1 MKPHASH
8 AHDSASLY
16 PGSYTRIRGLWCRYS
31 PTSSPLFLTASLRT
45 PSSTQQSVYRSQ
57 FFSFLSTPVP
67 HPFPSTPN
75 KRPEHGRQR
84 SIQSN
89 SPYEG
94 GRKCSWRSRSNPST
108 KSTQFAG
115 ATETADN
122 GSNEGGGHDEGDNE
136 VMGNDR
142 AEEDDIATALIYKDT
157 LSAPPDVT
165 VPATALGQPKSHLD
179 QLWDKIVE
187 LLSSNDRPTA
197 DLLLKIYNDLKQE
210 KAKTASAKP
219 SSIESN
225 TDSKVKVLEY
235 VDGSVP
241 THFDIGFTPFFDKN
255 IKELRGPLPLTI
267 FNKDWQEDAMNFHS
281 SKKAKSD
288 EKEGIY
294 SGFEYP
300 NEWTQLFATWTS
312 NFRNFLITYRDIYK
326 NEKMGKWI
334 EKHKTNVDQ
343 LISDDGFM
351 VGFRYDMWV
360 RQNAFAYKVTTA
372 TGGTSAVDIGKKFGF
387 DPKTG
392 KPRTSKHTTKAPD
405 QGKESTSSSNKARGG
420 GRGQGGGNWN
430 SGDRQDSR
438 ANSETPNQWGKR
450 QYDSGEDYNRGN
462 SRDYGGGGNKSR
474 GGQGD
479 NNAGSSK
486 GKQM

>member
-1 MKPHASH
+1 MVDNAVSRV
-8 AHDSASLY
+8 
-16 PGSYTRIRGLWCRYS
+16 TRRIREAGTAAGGAAATQVPNQVPLGGAA
-31 PTSSPLFLTASLRT
+31 TTLASSLT
-45 PSSTQQSVYRSQ
+45 
-57 FFSFLSTPVP
+57 
-67 HPFPSTPN
+67 
-75 KRPEHGRQR
+75 EHLM
-84 SIQSN
+84 S
-89 SPYEG
+89 
-94 GRKCSWRSRSNPST
+94 
-108 KSTQFAG
+108 QFAG

-122 GSNEGGGHDEGDNE
+122 GSNKGGGHDEGNNK
-136 VMGNDR
+136 VMGNDW

-197 DLLLKIYNDLKQE
+197 NLLLKIYNDLKQE

-255 IKELRGPLPLTI
+255 IK
-267 FNKDWQEDAMNFHS
+267 D
-281 SKKAKSD
+281 KKAKSD

-300 NEWTQLFATWTS
+300 NEWTQSFATWTS
-312 NFRNFLITYRDIYK
+312 NFRNFLITYCDIYK

-334 EKHKTNVDQ
+334 EKHKTQ
-343 LISDDGFM
+343 L
-351 VGFRYDMWV
+351 
-360 RQNAFAYKVTTA
+360 TTA
-372 TGGTSAVDIGKKFGF
+372 TGGTSAVDIGVEQKDIKYRSKSLTMQLSELELQDNPYRIGGEKFGF

-405 QGKESTSSSNKARGG
+405 QGKESTSLSNKARGG
-420 GRGQGGGNWN
+420 GRGRGGGNWN

-474 GGQGD
+474 GGKGN

>member
-1 MKPHASH
+1 MVDNAVSRV
-8 AHDSASLY
+8 
-16 PGSYTRIRGLWCRYS
+16 TRRIREAGTAAGGAAATQVPNQVPLGGAA
-31 PTSSPLFLTASLRT
+31 TALVSSLT
-45 PSSTQQSVYRSQ
+45 
-57 FFSFLSTPVP
+57 
-67 HPFPSTPN
+67 
-75 KRPEHGRQR
+75 EHLM
-84 SIQSN
+84 
-89 SPYEG
+89 
-94 GRKCSWRSRSNPST
+94 C
-108 KSTQFAG
+108 

-187 LLSSNDRPTA
+187 LLSSNNRPTA

-241 THFDIGFTPFFDKN
+241 THFDIGFTPFFNKN
-255 IKELRGPLPLTI
+255 IEELRGPLPLTI

-300 NEWTQLFATWTS
+300 NEWTQSFATWTS
-312 NFRNFLITYRDIYK
+312 NFRNFLITYCDIYK

-351 VGFRYDMWV
+351 VGFRYNMWV

-372 TGGTSAVDIGKKFGF
+372 TGGTSAVDIGVERKDIKYRAKSLTMQLSELELQDNPYRIGGEKFGF

-420 GRGQGGGNWN
+420 GRGRGGGNWN

-450 QYDSGEDYNRGN
+450 QYDLGEDYNRGN

>member
-1 MKPHASH
+1 MVDNAVSRV
-8 AHDSASLY
+8 
-16 PGSYTRIRGLWCRYS
+16 TCRIREAGTAAGGAAATQVPNQVPLGGAA
-31 PTSSPLFLTASLRT
+31 TALASSLT
-45 PSSTQQSVYRSQ
+45 
-57 FFSFLSTPVP
+57 
-67 HPFPSTPN
+67 
-75 KRPEHGRQR
+75 EHLM
-84 SIQSN
+84 
-89 SPYEG
+89 
-94 GRKCSWRSRSNPST
+94 C
-108 KSTQFAG
+108 

-122 GSNEGGGHDEGDNE
+122 GSNKGGGHDEGDNE

-187 LLSSNDRPTA
+187 LSSSNDHPTA

-241 THFDIGFTPFFDKN
+241 THFDIGFTPFFNKN

-288 EKEGIY
+288 KKEGIY

-300 NEWTQLFATWTS
+300 NEWTQSFATWTS

-326 NEKMGKWI
+326 NKEMGKWI
-334 EKHKTNVDQ
+334 EKHKTNVNQ

-372 TGGTSAVDIGKKFGF
+372 TGGTSAVDIGEKFGF

-420 GRGQGGGNWN
+420 GRGRGGGNWN

>member
-1 MKPHASH
+1 MVENAVSRV
-8 AHDSASLY
+8 
-16 PGSYTRIRGLWCRYS
+16 TRRIREAGTAAGGAAATQVPNQVPLGGAA
-31 PTSSPLFLTASLRT
+31 TALASSLTEHLM
-45 PSSTQQSVYRSQ
+45 SQ
-57 FFSFLSTPVP
+57 V
-67 HPFPSTPN
+67 
-75 KRPEHGRQR
+75 
-84 SIQSN
+84 
-89 SPYEG
+89 
-94 GRKCSWRSRSNPST
+94 
-108 KSTQFAG
+108 AG
-115 ATETADN
+115 ATETVDN
-122 GSNEGGGHDEGDNE
+122 GSNKGGGHDKGDNE
-136 VMGNDR
+136 VVGNDR

-165 VPATALGQPKSHLD
+165 VPATAVGQAKSHLD

-187 LLSSNDRPTA
+187 LSSSNDRLTA

-225 TDSKVKVLEY
+225 TDLKVKVLEY

-241 THFDIGFTPFFDKN
+241 THFNIGFTRFFDKN

-267 FNKDWQEDAMNFHS
+267 FNKDWQEDAVNFHS

-288 EKEGIY
+288 KKEGIY

-300 NEWTQLFATWTS
+300 NEWTQSFATWTS
-312 NFRNFLITYRDIYK
+312 NFRNFLITYCDIYK

-343 LISDDGFM
+343 RISDDGFM
-351 VGFRYDMWV
+351 VGFRYNMWV

-372 TGGTSAVDIGKKFGF
+372 TGGTSAVDIGVEQKDIMYRAKSLTMQLSELELQDNPYRIGGKKFGF

-392 KPRTSKHTTKAPD
+392 KPRASKHTTKTPD
-405 QGKESTSSSNKARGG
+405 HGKESTLSNTKARGG
-420 GRGQGGGNWN
+420 GRGQGVGNWN

-450 QYDSGEDYNRGN
+450 QYDSGEDYNRSN
-462 SRDYGGGGNKSR
+462 SQDYGGGGNKSR
-474 GGQGD
+474 GGQGN

-486 GKQM
+486 SKQM